1 MDSLLNAFFSCNHG
15 VGDIAMLSA
24 AVSWAGW
31 HARAESF
38 DGMSLQQPAPVPSQ
52 PPAVSWYMLQ
62 CSASAAAGT
71 PPAAGGVISTALG
84 WTDLLT
90 EESFGDAAPGSPYD
104 RAGAISMLEG
114 LQTVASALTEANEAV
129 GVGARWELAQAAA
142 MKTLRLDMPP
152 PSIPAEPDPGWK
164 TWDALQRLMRD
175 GDPYIRT
182 AAQSLASRAGNG
194 VCGGVVFKNRVGGRH
209 TSPKTP
215 TEAVAQFL
223 ANQPDWEINILAAHT
238 EDGTLCP
245 NERADAQQRLRALA
259 NNSVI
264 VAPFSAMPQFQNLRA
279 AGNVNRPSLWQ
290 CTTVVPNNS
299 IVFPGGSD
307 LPNLSLVAIF
317 PPGRQ
322 PASRG
327 SATITAAT
335 LQIVRSLTLTRS
347 STETAA

>member
-1 MDSLLNAFFSCNHG
+1 MDSFLNAFFSSSHG
-15 VGDIAMLSA
+15 MANIAMLSA

-31 HARAESF
+31 HARTESF
-38 DGMSLQQPAPVPSQ
+38 DGMSHQQPAPAPSQ

-62 CSASAAAGT
+62 CTASAAAGT

-90 EESFGDAAPGSPYD
+90 EESFGDTAPGSPYD

-129 GVGARWELAQAAA
+129 GVGARWEAAQAAA
-142 MKTLRLDMPP
+142 MKTPQAGMPP
-152 PSIPAEPDPGWK
+152 PSVPAEPDPGWK
-164 TWDALQRLMRD
+164 TWDALQKLMQD
-175 GDPYIRT
+175 SDPYIRT
-182 AAQSLASRAGNG
+182 AARSLASRAGNG
-194 VCGGVVFKNRVGGRH
+194 GCGGVVFKNRVGGRH
-209 TSPKTP
+209 TPPKTP
-215 TEAVAQFL
+215 TEAVAHFL
-223 ANQPDWEINILAAHT
+223 ANQPDWEINILVAHT
-238 EDGTLCP
+238 EDGTLYP
-245 NERADAQQRLRALA
+245 NEHADAQQRLRALA

-264 VAPFSAMPQFQNLRA
+264 VAPFSAMPQFQKLQA
-279 AGNVNRPSLWQ
+279 AGNVNRPSVWQ

-299 IVFPGGSD
+299 IVFSGGSD

-327 SATITAAT
+327 LAAITPAT
-335 LQIVRSLTLTRS
+335 LQIVQSLMLTRS
-347 STETAA
+347 SMEIAA

>member
-1 MDSLLNAFFSCNHG
+1 MFPGSHIWEQESAHG
-15 VGDIAMLSA
+15 FAPKRILQLQPRRGRYRH
-24 AVSWAGW
+24 AVRGSVLGRL
-31 HARAESF
+31 ARKSGKLRR
-38 DGMSLQQPAPVPSQ
+38 DVLQQPAPAPSQ

-182 AAQSLASRAGNG
+182 AAQSLASRREMG
-194 VCGGVVFKNRVGGRH
+194 F
-209 TSPKTP
+209 
-215 TEAVAQFL
+215 VA
-223 ANQPDWEINILAAHT
+223 AWCSRTGLAAAIPRRKRPRRPLRSFWPT
-238 EDGTLCP
+238 SQTGKSISWPLIRRT
-245 NERADAQQRLRALA
+245 DA
-259 NNSVI
+259 
-264 VAPFSAMPQFQNLRA
+264 
-279 AGNVNRPSLWQ
+279 
-290 CTTVVPNNS
+290 
-299 IVFPGGSD
+299 
-307 LPNLSLVAIF
+307 LPK
-317 PPGRQ
+317 
-322 PASRG
+322 
-327 SATITAAT
+327 
-335 LQIVRSLTLTRS
+335 
-347 STETAA
+347 